1 MRVDLRRMRHLLSDA
16 VTLLCKNGLQYN
28 HEMRVEGVIG
38 ITLDNNDVLVV
49 HINEAYDTA
58 KALTESPPEQIGSA
72 HVEPSSVAAL
82 TDLISNSAKNDG
94 QTDVQMNH
102 IYKQMDN
109 PTMSPN
115 FPCNVVD
122 ILTQESKLT
131 CNSTRTDTAPNVL
144 KNVGTC
150 AATQDLENATKYSSG
165 AHTDSGNVCSHLSS
179 NGHLAYPLVADQLLN
194 TSSNKLVLER
204 NEDTPYELSHKQSSC
219 LSVHS
224 SSPTELM
231 DNIVDPEQTEI
242 EMDHMFT
249 PVTCENAVNSSNPVG
264 TVLEIFPRESKLS
277 TSSISNMTSSNICS
291 ANSLHS
297 VSIDHNAYRLVTN
310 EALHT
315 NSSELVAIKEE
326 PLETDIQDVTLELNP
341 IEETIGAPLEYN
353 DQVVS
358 VMCIICICV
367 TMNVLYVC
375 ICVGMWTCI
384 DISSSLVVSTLDSR
398 AVDWTSNPGS
408 GKL

>member
-1 MRVDLRRMRHLLSDA
+1 MKHLLSDA

-28 HEMRVEGVIG
+28 YEMRVEGVIG
-38 ITLDNNDVLVV
+38 ITLDNNDILVV
-49 HINEAYDTA
+49 HINEAYDAA

-82 TDLISNSAKNDG
+82 TDLISQSVENDG
-94 QTDVQMNH
+94 QTDVEMNQ

-109 PTMSPN
+109 PTMLPN

-131 CNSTRTDTAPNVL
+131 CNSTRTDTASNVL

-150 AATQDLENATKYSSG
+150 AATQALENATKYSSG

-179 NGHLAYPLVADQLLN
+179 NGHLAYPLVANQLLN
-194 TSSNKLVLER
+194 TSSNKLVLEG
-204 NEDTPYELSHKQSSC
+204 NENTPYELSHKQSSS

-224 SSPTELM
+224 SSPTGLM
-231 DNIVDPEQTEI
+231 DNIVDSEQTEI
-242 EMDHMFT
+242 AIDHMFT

-291 ANSLHS
+291 PASSPHS

-315 NSSELVAIKEE
+315 ISSELVAIKEE
-326 PLETDIQDVTLELNP
+326 PLETDIKELALELNP
-341 IEETIGAPLEYN
+341 IEEPIGAPLEYN
-353 DQVVS
+353 DHKVEMVS
-358 VMCIICICV
+358 VMCIILC
-367 TMNVLYVC
+367 MYEY
-375 ICVGMWTCI
+375 
-384 DISSSLVVSTLDSR
+384 
-398 AVDWTSNPGS
+398 
-408 GKL
+408 